1 MPARHNPDNLQ
12 CDRDR
17 RCLQT
22 TRKNL
27 LGSASGILSAT
38 IHGNGVPAPSSSN
51 VTFFVNLNSG
61 ATISHGVPHKPSQ
74 FVASHASFTGCPIHL
89 LPRTTPFLVTLKTAP
104 VLRLDLTP
112 SERTK
117 NHCSVRVKD
126 KEGCSDACKACAR
139 KRRGACLCAP
149 MAAHK
154 TKVALRALPGS
165 EGLCQRGDAPT
176 KRPGVTRPANELT
189 PSSPI

>member
-1 MPARHNPDNLQ
+1 MRCQRGTTQTTPQ
-12 CDRDR
+12 CDRER

-27 LGSASGILSAT
+27 LGTASGILSAT

-51 VTFFVNLNSG
+51 VTFFVNFNSG

-74 FVASHASFTGCPIHL
+74 FVASHASFTGCPIQL

-112 SERTK
+112 SEYTK
-117 NHCSVRVKD
+117 NHCNMRGEAKKGWS
-126 KEGCSDACKACAR
+126 GACRARAR
-139 KRRGACLCAP
+139 KKTRGLLLC
-149 MAAHK
+149 
-154 TKVALRALPGS
+154 TNGRSQDQSG
-165 EGLCQRGDAPT
+165 
-176 KRPGVTRPANELT
+176 
-189 PSSPI
+189 PSSAP